1 MQYPTLNVISQS
13 RDMLRDF
20 RGYNHNLVISDGEWF
35 DMQNMTS
42 DHYPVLSSRGKRGI
56 IRKFGKPN
64 GMFAK
69 NKLCWVDGTQ
79 FYYNGALVP
88 ELTLVDTQKQFVG
101 IGAYILIWPD
111 RKYYKITDGTS
122 GTLGAEFHTA
132 GTVTYELTKIT
143 AESYDDYIVSSTAP
157 SNPSD
162 KQIWLD
168 TSGET
173 HVLKQ
178 YSATTEIW
186 NEIPTTYIKISN
198 TGIGVNFN
206 QYDCVT
212 ISGSE
217 DDRFNTDFI
226 IWAKSDDYIIVI
238 GLLDQVLTQTTSIKV
253 ERRIPD
259 MAFLCESENR
269 VWGCSKDGHEIY
281 ASKLGDPFNW
291 NYFWNTENS
300 SFAYNVGSDGLF
312 TGACSHLGYV
322 LFFKEDCIHKVY
334 GSSPSNYQITDYAV
348 RGVQNGSEKSLV
360 TVNETLFYKS
370 RNGICA
376 YDGSLPVDISIA
388 FGAKKYSNAVAGTVG
403 DKYYVSM
410 CDEEDKYHLFVYDT
424 AKQMWH
430 REDHTHVVDF
440 SRVGGELYYVDA
452 DDLYLKSVLGTT
464 DLYAAPS
471 DPAKLEKDM
480 DWFVESGDIG
490 LSDPDYKYISRI
502 RIRMDLDLGAMVQ
515 IAVKYDCNGWDT
527 VYATTG
533 FCKRSITVP
542 ILLKRCDHMRLRIS
556 GTGGCKIYSISKVT
570 ERGGDTP

>member
-20 RGYNHNLVISDGEWF
+20 RGYNHNLVISDGEF
-35 DMQNMTS
+35 YDMQNMTS
-42 DHYPVLSSRGKRGI
+42 DYYPVLSPRDKRGI

-64 GMFAK
+64 GLFSK

-88 ELTLVDTQKQFVG
+88 ELTLSDSKKQFVG

-122 GTLGAEFHTA
+122 GTLGAEFDTA

-143 AESYDDYIVSSTAP
+143 AESYDDCIVSSTVP
-157 SNPSD
+157 ENPSD

-168 TSGET
+168 TSGEI

-186 NEIPTTYIKISN
+186 NEIPTTYVKISN

-212 ISGSE
+212 ITGSE
-217 DDRFNTDFI
+217 DERFNTDFI

-238 GLLDQVLTQTTSIKV
+238 GILDQVLTQTTSIKV

-291 NYFWNTENS
+291 NYFWDTENS

-334 GSSPSNYQITDYAV
+334 GSTPSNYQITDYAV

-360 TVNETLFYKS
+360 AVNETLFYKS

-376 YDGSLPVDISIA
+376 YDGSLPIDISTA
-388 FGAKKYSNAVAGTVG
+388 FGSKKYSNAVSGTVG

-410 CDEEDKYHLFVYDT
+410 RDEEDICHLFVYDT

-430 REDHTHVVDF
+430 REDNTRVMDF

-452 DDLYLKSVLGTT
+452 DDLCLKSVLGTT
-464 DLYAAPS
+464 DLYYAPAN
-471 DPAKLEKDM
+471 PAKIEDCFE
-480 DWFVESGDIG
+480 WFVESGDMG
-490 LSDPDYKYISRI
+490 LETNHYKYITKVRLRFDIDRSTI
-502 RIRMDLDLGAMVQ
+502 LKIEM
-515 IAVKYDCNGWDT
+515 KYDNDCWES

-533 FCKRSITVP
+533 YCKRSMTIP
-542 ILLKRCDHMRLRIS
+542 ILVKRCDHVKIRIS
-556 GTGGCKIYSISKVT
+556 GKGYCRIYSISKVT
-570 ERGGDTP
+570 EQGGDDL